1 MENISLSNFTNV
13 LLDDGDRQIL
23 TDTDLQEHGLYD
35 DLRDQ
40 FFTAIIDRSIVE
52 ETFYENLNTNIFYH
66 EFNYDVNN
74 KIKMNKIM
82 DIDMSFYAH
91 NKIKVYMFYLD
102 FLAEYYRNLAELKN
116 NKHVLKNEIFK
127 HEFNIKVR
135 IVPTA
140 LYTENY
146 ISVSKKI
153 NDEVTNKKNYINVNF
168 TLKNVNKHLDL
179 TNIDSG
185 TIFKTITIDNDM
197 QGNYMN
203 NIQWLFNKI
212 SITNE
217 LSIINE
223 LDYNHLI
230 GLSYK
235 YRFYRLLLDYYVL
248 IIYYIYIR
256 FKKER
261 TDDST
266 YNKGGSI
273 KYGEIRTVL
282 DNFNIVFQN
291 YIIKLMKLTTIMESV
306 NADNRLP
313 ESEKIAESVEYK
325 EKLNKIN
332 KEIDIRNNNLNQYTT
347 EINNGKFRVNN
358 AKKTFWISLIILII
372 SIFIYLSII
381 NTSSVETSR
390 IVSTILLIFII
401 ITYIIFNYILTNR
414 YNETFTEGASSTAEE
429 SVDDLI
435 AAAQESLSSTDTS
448 TNLAELL
455 VTQGQIIDDLD
466 DLQDETYT
474 EWGGS
479 ITEGGLEDT
488 KDHHTLI
495 ISDAEGVAITD
506 AAAKAAAHREFLADL
521 ASIDDIDIALTTYIE
536 ELEVQLNGLN
546 DRFVTASTE
555 HTTVLSRRDDIV
567 MQVQEVR
574 RLYTAAATNQG
585 QRTTLLLQL
594 DDLLD
599 EYLIAEEAIL
609 EKVGKTSDLR
619 QLLITKATELSTA
632 NQNLASQIHTA
643 SQTMRDNQE
652 TFDALSEKL
661 QSIIRRNT
669 ELNAKSDQINTE
681 NMAES
686 ALSISVHAQVQTRIL
701 EYREFV
707 KNEAD
712 AAAKLAVFLRDK
724 EAGNLEI
731 QKQSQKIID
740 LQIKA
745 KNSADTARLKAAAAA
760 EEARA
765 VLIIIKEKI
774 DAIAAREQRQVPII
788 LKMDLNLNYQIVE
801 SNDTFNDKII
811 QELSNA
817 ILVSPNRFELLDVKE
832 GSEGSSIMLKFKIYQ
847 NRTFDTTQLTHTEI
861 AAKIIT
867 QSNDPDTPIK
877 ISKYLRFVKRVGI
890 VDDEDAPLTEANN
903 VTVPLNYNY
912 ETVAYTMTKNATD
925 ITEILR
931 YIITIEGLHNKN
943 RSYYDEVNPYLKLEV
958 TKFENINIMSNTQK
972 KILQSN
978 YNSTKHSVIYNDN
991 LSKLF
996 IYITLLIGIVFVL
1009 QSYFD
1014 NNIGF
1019 INIIGIIIFSLIII
1033 NYFINI
1039 LKPVRTQVNNHYWGT
1054 PKSHL
1059 KRIN

>member
-890 VDDEDAPLTEANN
+890 VDD
-903 VTVPLNYNY
+903 
-912 ETVAYTMTKNATD
+912 
-925 ITEILR
+925 
-931 YIITIEGLHNKN
+931 
-943 RSYYDEVNPYLKLEV
+943 
-958 TKFENINIMSNTQK
+958 
-972 KILQSN
+972 
-978 YNSTKHSVIYNDN
+978 
-991 LSKLF
+991 
-996 IYITLLIGIVFVL
+996 
-1009 QSYFD
+1009 
-1014 NNIGF
+1014 
-1019 INIIGIIIFSLIII
+1019 
-1033 NYFINI
+1033 
-1039 LKPVRTQVNNHYWGT
+1039 
-1054 PKSHL
+1054 
-1059 KRIN
+1059 